1 MDTKDLE
8 NIPLPHSNSSAAKQ
22 MRTAALLA
30 VLARQLDALI
40 FQPNY
45 ILGDF
50 DETHIRSLLVELA
63 TRESKK
69 ESFCRALLLSYQASE
84 QAANAAERVYDV
96 VSEVSSFVQQMLT
109 PPQLEKFEKELKDVV
124 EQALGAWRVA
134 QLSQEKFE
142 PMFMLDHPDD
152 DLKYCWKALQFTNI
166 ESITNA
172 SSGRSTPLENG
183 SGNDE
188 LLSIFP
194 RMYSIA
200 DQEPEPVMPGVAL
213 MRYQIVIAANEC
225 EQEQRKC
232 SSPTSGKPTQSLKS
246 RRTMSITANG
256 NGNVNMKNGND
267 GKAFLSK
274 SGPSN
279 GQGSG

>member
-1 MDTKDLE
+1 MDTKDLDI
-8 NIPLPHSNSSAAKQ
+8 IPLPHSNSPAAKQ

-30 VLARQLDALI
+30 VLARQLDSLI

-45 ILGDF
+45 ILGNF

-69 ESFCRALLLSYQASE
+69 ESFCRALLLSYQAIE
-84 QAANAAERVYDV
+84 QAANAADRVEDV

-109 PPQLEKFEKELKDVV
+109 PPQVERFEKGLKYVV

-134 QLSQEKFE
+134 QYSQEKFE
-142 PMFMLDHPDD
+142 PMFVLNHPGENTEH
-152 DLKYCWKALQFTNI
+152 CWKALQFANI

-172 SSGRSTPLENG
+172 SSGTTTPLENG
-183 SGNDE
+183 SGNDK

-194 RMYSIA
+194 RLYSIA

-213 MRYQIVIAANEC
+213 MRHQIVTAANEY
-225 EQEQRKC
+225 EQEQRKT
-232 SSPTSGKPTQSLKS
+232 SSPTSGKPTQSLRS
-246 RRTMSITANG
+246 RRTMSISANG
-256 NGNVNMKNGND
+256 NGNVNMKKGND

-274 SGPSN
+274 TGPSN